1 MTMRSSTVV
10 ILIAG
15 FLTVGCP
22 GRDTTPPETGGGTAA
37 GSAVRRVAGLASF
50 TGEMLR
56 RGAGSR
62 TAKQI
67 SEDIEF
73 VGGSLD
79 VRTEPDSTSIQ
90 VRVLRD
96 HLDLAMSLMA
106 DLAQRPTFAQPEIE
120 IIRQRELDRLT
131 LMQSQP
137 HWLARQAFYRALY
150 GPDHPYGYADAEPQ
164 VIERLTRDQLVAF
177 HRQHYIP
184 RNAFLL
190 VVGDTDPAAVEAVAQ
205 RTFGAWEDRPVPDRS
220 IPRPPPAPAVGRRVV
235 VVDRPGTTQAQIYI
249 GNVALERAHP
259 AHTRLRVA
267 NQILGGSA
275 SARLFMN
282 LRERCSYSYGV
293 YSNISNRAGPG
304 PHIVGGAVEIQHTA
318 GALREVFGELDRIRG
333 EPPPAEE
340 LRAAQDYLVGQ
351 FPIMTETAANLA
363 ELVSIQR
370 VFGLPDDYW
379 STLRSAIAGVTAD
392 QVTEVARTFIR
403 PEDDLVVIVG
413 DASVVAEPASHFGAV
428 TVVDLLGRP
437 IGTREAAPDQWPGGE
452 PPECPAL
459 PDAGEAGPAQ
469 EPPAPSVARD
479 IDFPAVHESVLG
491 NGLEVLTVEQ
501 HDLPLVEL
509 RLVIR
514 SGSGADPAM

>member
-1 MTMRSSTVV
+1 M
-10 ILIAG
+10 
-15 FLTVGCP
+15 
-22 GRDTTPPETGGGTAA
+22 
-37 GSAVRRVAGLASF
+37 AGLASF
-50 TGEMLR
+50 TGEMLK
-56 RGAGSR
+56 RGAGER
-62 TAKQI
+62 TAEQI
-67 SEDIEF
+67 AEEIEF

-79 VRTEPDSTSIQ
+79 VRTEPDSTSIE

-96 HLDLAMSLMA
+96 HLDLAVGLVA
-106 DLAQRPTFAQPEIE
+106 DLAFRPTFAEPEIA

-137 HWLARQAFYRALY
+137 RWLGRQAFYRALY

-164 VIERLTRDQLVAF
+164 VIGRLTRDQLVAF
-177 HRQHYIP
+177 HRQHYVP

-190 VVGDTDPAAVEAVAQ
+190 VVGDADPEAVGSVA
-205 RTFGAWEDRPVPDRS
+205 RRYLGAWEDRPAPDRA
-220 IPRPPPAPAVGRRVV
+220 IPPPPAPPVGGRRVV
-235 VVDRPGTTQAQIYI
+235 VVDRPETTQAQIYM
-249 GNVALERAHP
+249 GNIALERAHP

-282 LRERCSYSYGV
+282 LRERCSYSYGI
-293 YSNISNRAGPG
+293 YSDVSNRLGPG

-318 GALREVFGELDRIRG
+318 GALREIFGELDRIRG
-333 EPPPAEE
+333 EAPPAAE

-363 ELVSIQR
+363 GLVSIQR
-370 VFGLPDDYW
+370 VFGLPADYW

-392 QVTEVARTFIR
+392 QVAEVARTFIR

-428 TVVDLLGRP
+428 TVVDLQGRP

-452 PPECPAL
+452 PPQCPAL
-459 PDAGEAGPAQ
+459 PDAGEDGPTQ

-479 IDFPAVHESVLG
+479 IDFPAVHEAVLD